1 MLLYAGTA
9 LFTSKYTF
17 KKVVKKLEIESL
29 SAGNFLNHFNNVL
42 NKGTSETLRNEIVF
56 SEQVK
61 HVSIHVPTHQKPLND
76 DQFGHYLAGL
86 IDGDGHFSSN
96 QQLIIVFNSKDI
108 FLAYYIKSYLGY
120 GQVNKVKDKNAYIY
134 VLSKKAGIL
143 KVLNLINNKLRTE
156 LKYNQVKNNILSNQS
171 YNLIHFNI
179 NKNQDI
185 LNH

>member
-17 KKVVKKLEIESL
+17 RKVVKKLEIESL

-42 NKGTSETLRNEIVF
+42 NKGTSETLRDEIVF

-86 IDGDGHFSSN
+86 IDGDGSISR
-96 QQLIIVFNSKDI
+96 QAIVISFYILDLP
-108 FLAYYIKSYLGY
+108 LATYIKDRLGY
-120 GQVNKVKDKNAYIY
+120 GKVNKVKNKNSYYLAIMGRDG
-134 VLSKKAGIL
+134 LQA
-143 KVLNLINNKLRTE
+143 VLNLINGKNLIKC
-156 LKYNQVKNNILSNQS
+156 KKNNL
-171 YNLIHFNI
+171 
-179 NKNQDI
+179 K
-185 LNH
+185 